1 MDNATSPDSSS
12 STVKCSICMDDVTD
26 DCGRTVVKLRCSHSF
41 HLDCIGSAFNVKGV
55 MECPNCREIENGV
68 WRCFENG
75 SPEPDLYEGMDE
87 EPVDF
92 IDMGN
97 GTFVRHYT
105 WETRLPSP
113 GYLEPHIED
122 ADGNFVDP
130 HAVFAGNPNTS
141 HQLNGPPVHSGVF
154 TSRVN
159 WRCDPFIC
167 DTCINS
173 FSRGD
178 HTSGANWAS
187 VRSATLSAGLDF
199 HAMPNEPFVPRIIER
214 GMRVQTAT
222 ESPFG
227 LGYQGSND
235 PVYSNLRRMQQT
247 PTNSFSSAV
256 DAYMRRSNGLRGWFP
271 AEYTAP
277 SLVEQT
283 GNSFSWSVNLNSNLS
298 EAAPH
303 SHHHVQERNAVEP
316 LQLFPEDTG
325 SLLPDINE

>member
-1 MDNATSPDSSS
+1 MVCVFFGLCFT
-12 STVKCSICMDDVTD
+12 
-26 DCGRTVVKLRCSHSF
+26 CG
-41 HLDCIGSAFNVKGV
+41 
-55 MECPNCREIENGV
+55 
-68 WRCFENG
+68 CFE
-75 SPEPDLYEGMDE
+75 
-87 EPVDF
+87 
-92 IDMGN
+92 
-97 GTFVRHYT
+97 TCR
-105 WETRLPSP
+105 ETRLPSP

-122 ADGNFVDP
+122 ADGNFIDP
-130 HAVFAGNPNTS
+130 YAVFSGNPNTS
-141 HQLNGPPVHSGVF
+141 HQLSGPPVHSGVF

-173 FSRGD
+173 FSRGH

-199 HAMPNEPFVPRIIER
+199 HAMPNEPFVPRIVER

-247 PTNSFSSAV
+247 PTNSSSSAA
-256 DAYMRRSNGLRGWFP
+256 DTYMRRSNGLRGWFP

-283 GNSFSWSVNLNSNLS
+283 GNSFAWSVNLNSNLS
-298 EAAPH
+298 EAATH

>member
-1 MDNATSPDSSS
+1 MDNATSPASSS
-12 STVKCSICMDDVTD
+12 SAVKCSICMDDVSD
-26 DCGRTVVKLRCSHSF
+26 DCGRTVVRLRCSHSF

-92 IDMGN
+92 IDMK
-97 GTFVRHYT
+97 TCLT
-105 WETRLPSP
+105 TD
-113 GYLEPHIED
+113 LEPHIED

-130 HAVFAGNPNTS
+130 YAVFAGNPNTS
-141 HQLNGPPVHSGVF
+141 HQLNVPPVHSGVF
-154 TSRVN
+154 TSQVN

-199 HAMPNEPFVPRIIER
+199 HAMPNEPFVPRIVER
-214 GMRVQTAT
+214 GMLVQIAT

-247 PTNSFSSAV
+247 PTNSSSSAA

-283 GNSFSWSVNLNSNLS
+283 GNSFSWSANLNSNLS
-298 EAAPH
+298 EAATH

-325 SLLPDINE
+325 SLLPDINEYA